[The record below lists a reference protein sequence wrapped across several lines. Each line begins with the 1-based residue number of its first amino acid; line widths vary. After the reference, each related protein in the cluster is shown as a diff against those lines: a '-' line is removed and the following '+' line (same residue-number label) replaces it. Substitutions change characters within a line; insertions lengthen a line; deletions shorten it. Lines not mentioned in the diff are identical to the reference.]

1 VSEPRANVPLVL
13 GIPPTPGQPSP
24 DWTPFETPT
33 QEQPFVYPPTPTSPT
48 VQPEFEGTGARPK
61 ERRQSLT
68 PASVSPKRR
77 SSGSTPESS
86 LSATRRFD
94 TPYVRLP
101 KIFKNAPLGY
111 QSLRSSQD
119 LTGELPVSSDDESV
133 SGEDLL
139 TQKTVRDLRKLKARG
154 FDISFGEEIGWEREP
169 LGGVPRGLYR
179 GGMFSL
185 TVCLLI

>member
-1 VSEPRANVPLVL
+1 MSEPRANVPLVL

-48 VQPEFEGTGARPK
+48 VQPEFEGTGVRPK

-68 PASVSPKRR
+68 PAPVSPKRR
-77 SSGSTPESS
+77 SSGSGSTPESE

-154 FDISFGEEIGWEREP
+154 FDISFGEGNRVGKGSFGE
-169 LGGVPRGLYR
+169 VYR
-179 GGMFSL
+179 GVY
-185 TVCLLI
+185 TEEVCTH